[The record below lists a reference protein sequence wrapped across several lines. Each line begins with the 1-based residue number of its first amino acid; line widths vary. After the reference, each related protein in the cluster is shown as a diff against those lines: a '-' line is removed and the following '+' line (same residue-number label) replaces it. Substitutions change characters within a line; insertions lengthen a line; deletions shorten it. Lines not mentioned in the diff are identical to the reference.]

1 MTSPLPDLPMLRA
14 AMEDA
19 ELAIR
24 VVGTGAEV
32 VRRLYGTSLDR
43 IDKGAGDFATTA
55 DLESEAA
62 MVALLGRERQDDAV
76 LGEESGRGGARDST
90 RLWLL
95 DPLCGTLNYAARM
108 PVVAVNAALTS
119 GGEVLAAA
127 AAEPFGDE
135 VFWTDGRS
143 AFVRSQGRDA
153 PLAPNASSG
162 LVDLNLDPPFPS
174 APAFHAAAL
183 AADPEFAASFMPRV
197 VASSLALTWVAT
209 GQRCAYITDGDVR
222 DSVHFAA
229 GLGICTAAG
238 CSVSDL
244 RGGPWGQGSD
254 GLIVAA
260 DQSTHAELL
269 AMVKRQLGPAPGSA
283 RRGLSP

>member
-1 MTSPLPDLPMLRA
+1 MLRA
-14 AMEDA
+14 AMDDA
-19 ELAIR
+19 ELAIE

-43 IDKGAGDFATTA
+43 VDKGAGDFATTA

-62 MVALLGRERQDDAV
+62 MVALLGRERPDDAA
-76 LGEESGRGGARDST
+76 LGEESGRGGARDAT

-119 GGEVLAAA
+119 AGEVLAAA
-127 AAEPFGDE
+127 AAEPFGGE
-135 VFWTDGRS
+135 LFWTDGRS
-143 AFVRSQGRDA
+143 AFVRSDGRDL
-153 PLAPNASSG
+153 PLVPSASSG
-162 LVDLNLDPPFPS
+162 LVDLNLDPPFPN

-183 AADPEFAASFMPRV
+183 AADTEFAAEFMPRV

-229 GLGICTAAG
+229 GLGICMAAG

-244 RGGPWGQGSD
+244 RGD
-254 GLIVAA
+254 
-260 DQSTHAELL
+260 
-269 AMVKRQLGPAPGSA
+269 PGA
-283 RRGLSP
+283 RGRVV